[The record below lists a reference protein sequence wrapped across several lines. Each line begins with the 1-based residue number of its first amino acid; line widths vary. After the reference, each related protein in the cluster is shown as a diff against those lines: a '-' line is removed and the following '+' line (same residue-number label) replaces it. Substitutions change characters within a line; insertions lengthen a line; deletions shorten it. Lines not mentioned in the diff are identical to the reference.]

1 MVMTRELL
9 GRIGYSNIYT
19 FLEDQRAYFYEAG
32 MMIDADGAYRAYHPD
47 PGKGLD
53 YLGNAGRPGNWWA
66 LVTDNGKKTGTPIIQ
81 GPDDPAP
88 GYYISTTSLQ
98 DTSKKRTDPTQYVD
112 AENVPFFVLP
122 GNSRFGASLGD
133 FGVVINSMHGK
144 TCGCIYADS
153 GPPGKIG
160 EGSIALAEAIEI
172 PSSPKTGGI
181 AHGIVYVV
189 FPGSRTGWPMSIE
202 AVKTAAEEL
211 FDKWGGMSRLTA
223 ALPEIEWS

>member
-66 LVTDNGKKTGTPIIQ
+66 LVTDNGKKTGTPIVQ

-98 DTSKKRTDPTQYVD
+98 DSSKKRTDPTQYVD
-112 AENVPFFVLP
+112 AENVPEFTLDSRCSSCRILP
-122 GNSRFGASLGD
+122 
-133 FGVVINSMHGK
+133 
-144 TCGCIYADS
+144 
-153 GPPGKIG
+153 
-160 EGSIALAEAIEI
+160 
-172 PSSPKTGGI
+172 
-181 AHGIVYVV
+181 
-189 FPGSRTGWPMSIE
+189 
-202 AVKTAAEEL
+202 
-211 FDKWGGMSRLTA
+211 
-223 ALPEIEWS
+223 